1 MNDNILKWQ
10 KEYALSAPDIAWLS
24 DITEIKLF
32 GTKFYICSI
41 EDIFSRYV
49 ISYTILPTNDSAL
62 VANTFMDAYTKRNP
76 PYRLI
81 FHSDNGAN
89 FTATAIRALL
99 KSYGIRQSF
108 SRIATPQDNGH
119 MESFFATLKKEEL
132 YRKTYHSP
140 EDFFQSVKEYIEY
153 YNNSRLHS
161 RLGYKTPKEVLCEYD
176 EKHK

>member
-1 MNDNILKWQ
+1 MA
-10 KEYALSAPDIAWLS
+10 KEIRIICARYAWLS

-32 GTKFYICSI
+32 STKFYICSI

-76 PYRLI
+76 PYGLI

-119 MESFFATLKKEEL
+119 MESFFATLK
-132 YRKTYHSP
+132 RK
-140 EDFFQSVKEYIEY
+140 
-153 YNNSRLHS
+153 NSTERHTILP
-161 RLGYKTPKEVLCEYD
+161 KTSSNL
-176 EKHK
+176 

>member
-76 PYRLI
+76 PYGLI

-132 YRKTYHSP
+132 CRKTYHSP

-161 RLGYKTPKEVLCEYD
+161 RLGYKTPKEVLGEYD